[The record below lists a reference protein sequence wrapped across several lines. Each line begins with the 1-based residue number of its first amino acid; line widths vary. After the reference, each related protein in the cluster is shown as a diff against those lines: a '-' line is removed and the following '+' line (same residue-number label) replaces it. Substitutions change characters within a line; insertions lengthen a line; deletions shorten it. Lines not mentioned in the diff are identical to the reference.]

1 MLSARA
7 AALVTGGS
15 TGIGLDVVR
24 RLLARGHPVVSVALA
39 PCPID
44 HPLLQSRVVDL
55 SQREVTARL
64 ATEIAIR
71 SDIGIF
77 VHNAGVVRES
87 RLENARVEQ
96 FDELTEL
103 HVGAAITLGQAV
115 LPAMRARGL
124 GRIVLISSRAA
135 LGLPGRTHYSA
146 TKAALLGLA
155 RTWAL
160 ELAAD
165 GITVNAIAPGPIRTE
180 MFHAVVEPGSARE
193 NAIAASIPVK
203 RLGEAGDIAR
213 AVEFF
218 VDDEAGFVTGQT
230 LYVCGGASV
239 GTLSI

>member
-1 MLSARA
+1 MSARA

-15 TGIGLDVVR
+15 TGIGLEVVR

-44 HPLLQSRVVDL
+44 HPSLQSRVVDL
-55 SQREVTARL
+55 SQREATARL
-64 ATEIAIR
+64 ATEIAAR
-71 SDIGIF
+71 GDMGIF

-87 RLENARVEQ
+87 RLENVRVEQ

-193 NAIAASIPVK
+193 LAIAASIPVK
-203 RLGEAGDIAR
+203 RLGEAGDVAR

>member
-1 MLSARA
+1 MSARA

-15 TGIGLDVVR
+15 TGIGLEVVR

-44 HPLLQSRVVDL
+44 HPSLQSKVVDL
-55 SQREVTARL
+55 SQREATARL
-64 ATEIAIR
+64 ATQISAR
-71 SDIGIF
+71 ADIGIF

-87 RLENARVEQ
+87 RLENVRVEQ

-115 LPAMRARGL
+115 LPAMRARGH

-193 NAIAASIPVK
+193 LAIAASIPVK
-203 RLGEAGDIAR
+203 RLGEAGDVAR

>member
-1 MLSARA
+1 MSARA

-15 TGIGLDVVR
+15 TGIGLEVVR

-44 HPLLQSRVVDL
+44 HPSLQSRVVDL
-55 SQREVTARL
+55 SQREATARL
-64 ATEIAIR
+64 ATQISAR
-71 SDIGIF
+71 ADIGIF

-87 RLENARVEQ
+87 RLENVRVEQ

-193 NAIAASIPVK
+193 LAIAASIPVK
-203 RLGEAGDIAR
+203 RLGEAGDVAR

>member
-1 MLSARA
+1 MSARA

-15 TGIGLDVVR
+15 TGIGLEVVR

-44 HPLLQSRVVDL
+44 HPSLQSKVVDL
-55 SQREVTARL
+55 SQREATARL
-64 ATEIAIR
+64 ATEISAR
-71 SDIGIF
+71 ADIGIF

-87 RLENARVEQ
+87 RLENVRVEQ

-193 NAIAASIPVK
+193 LAIAASIPVK
-203 RLGEAGDIAR
+203 RLGEAGDVAR

>member
-1 MLSARA
+1 MSARA

-15 TGIGLDVVR
+15 TGIGLEVVR

-44 HPLLQSRVVDL
+44 HPSLQSKVVDL
-55 SQREVTARL
+55 SQREATARL
-64 ATEIAIR
+64 ATEISAR
-71 SDIGIF
+71 GDIGIF

-87 RLENARVEQ
+87 RLENVRVEQ

-193 NAIAASIPVK
+193 LAIAASIPVK
-203 RLGEAGDIAR
+203 RLGEAGDVAR

>member
-1 MLSARA
+1 MSARA

-15 TGIGLDVVR
+15 TGIGLEVVR

-44 HPLLQSRVVDL
+44 HPSLQSRVVDL
-55 SQREVTARL
+55 SQREATARL
-64 ATEIAIR
+64 ATEISAR
-71 SDIGIF
+71 GDIGIF

-87 RLENARVEQ
+87 RLENVRVEQ

-193 NAIAASIPVK
+193 LAIAASIPVK
-203 RLGEAGDIAR
+203 RLGEAGDVAR

>member
-1 MLSARA
+1 MSSKP

-15 TGIGLDVVR
+15 TGIGLDIVR
-24 RLLARGHPVVSVALA
+24 RMLARGHPVISVALA
-39 PCPID
+39 PCPFTD
-44 HPLLQSRVVDL
+44 PLLESRVVDL
-55 SQREVTARL
+55 SRREAGAALAAELAARG
-64 ATEIAIR
+64 
-71 SDIGIF
+71 DVGIF
-77 VHNAGVVRES
+77 VHNAGVVREA

-103 HVGAAITLGQAV
+103 HLGSAIALAQAV
-115 LPAMRARGL
+115 LPGMRSRRA
-124 GRIVLISSRAA
+124 GRIVLVSSRAA

-146 TKAALLGLA
+146 TKAGLLGLA

-180 MFHAVVEPGSARE
+180 MFHAVIEPGSARE
-193 NAIAASIPVK
+193 AAIAASIPVK
-203 RLGEAGDIAR
+203 RLGEAADVAR

-218 VDDEAGFVTGQT
+218 VDDAAGFVTGQT

-239 GTLSI
+239 GTLAI

>member
-1 MLSARA
+1 MSSGPT

-15 TGIGLDVVR
+15 TGIGLEVVR
-24 RLLARGHPVVSVALA
+24 RLLARGHAVVSAALA
-39 PCPID
+39 PCPVD
-44 HPLLQSRVVDL
+44 HPLLESRVVDL
-55 SQREVTARL
+55 SSREATAQL
-64 ATEIAIR
+64 AAAVAAR
-71 SDIGIF
+71 GDVGVF
-77 VHNAGVVRES
+77 VHNAGVVREAK
-87 RLENARVEQ
+87 LENAQVAQ
-96 FDELTEL
+96 FDELNQL
-103 HVGAAITLGQAV
+103 HVGAAITLAQAA
-115 LPAMRARGL
+115 LPAMRARRH

-165 GITVNAIAPGPIRTE
+165 GITVNAIAPGPVRTE

-193 NAIAASIPVK
+193 AAIAASIPVK
-203 RLGEAGDIAR
+203 RLGEAADIAR

-218 VDDEAGFVTGQT
+218 TDDGAGFVTGQT

-239 GTLSI
+239 GTLTI

>member
-1 MLSARA
+1 MSARA

-15 TGIGLDVVR
+15 TGIGLEVVR

-44 HPLLQSRVVDL
+44 HPSLQSRVVDL
-55 SQREVTARL
+55 SQREATARL
-64 ATEIAIR
+64 ATEISAR
-71 SDIGIF
+71 ADIGIF

-87 RLENARVEQ
+87 RLENVRVEQ

-193 NAIAASIPVK
+193 LAIAASIPVK
-203 RLGEAGDIAR
+203 RLGEAGDVAR

>member
-1 MLSARA
+1 MSARA

-15 TGIGLDVVR
+15 TGIGLEVVR

-44 HPLLQSRVVDL
+44 HPSLQSRVVDL
-55 SQREVTARL
+55 SQREATARL
-64 ATEIAIR
+64 ATEISAR
-71 SDIGIF
+71 GDIGIF

-87 RLENARVEQ
+87 RLENVRVEQ

-146 TKAALLGLA
+146 TKAALPGLA

-165 GITVNAIAPGPIRTE
+165 GITVNAIAPGPIRTD

-193 NAIAASIPVK
+193 LAIAASIPVK
-203 RLGEAGDIAR
+203 RLGEAGDVAR

>member
-1 MLSARA
+1 MSARA

-15 TGIGLDVVR
+15 TGIGLEVVR

-44 HPLLQSRVVDL
+44 HPALQNRVVDL
-55 SQREVTARL
+55 SQREATARL
-64 ATEIAIR
+64 ATEIAAR
-71 SDIGIF
+71 GDIGIF

-96 FDELTEL
+96 FDELSEL

-115 LPAMRARGL
+115 LPAMRAHRL

-146 TKAALLGLA
+146 TKAALLGLT

-165 GITVNAIAPGPIRTE
+165 GITVNAIAPGPIRTD

-193 NAIAASIPVK
+193 LAIAASIPVK

>member
-1 MLSARA
+1 MSSERPAV
-7 AALVTGGS
+7 LVTGGS
-15 TGIGLDVVR
+15 TGIGLEVVKR
-24 RLLARGHPVVSVALA
+24 FLARGHRVVSVALA
-39 PCPID
+39 TCPVQ
-44 HPLLQSRVVDL
+44 HPLLTSHVVNL
-55 SQREVTARL
+55 SDRAATARL
-64 ATEIAIR
+64 AELLR
-71 SDIGIF
+71 SQDDLGIL
-77 VHNAGVVRES
+77 VHNAGVVREA
-87 RLENARVEQ
+87 RLESVQVEQ

-103 HVGAAITLGQAV
+103 HVGAAITLAQAV
-115 LPAMRARGL
+115 LPAMRARHR

-165 GITVNAIAPGPIRTE
+165 GITVNAIAPGPVRTE
-180 MFHAVVEPGSARE
+180 MFHAVVEAGSARE
-193 NAIAASIPVK
+193 AAIASSIPVK
-203 RLGEAGDIAR
+203 RLGEASDVAR

-218 VDDEAGFVTGQT
+218 ADDDAGFVTGQT

>member
-1 MLSARA
+1 MSARA

-15 TGIGLDVVR
+15 TGIGLEVVR

-44 HPLLQSRVVDL
+44 HPSLQSRVVDL
-55 SQREVTARL
+55 SQREATARL
-64 ATEIAIR
+64 ATEISAR
-71 SDIGIF
+71 GDIGIF

-87 RLENARVEQ
+87 RLENVRVEQ

-115 LPAMRARGL
+115 LPAMRARGH

-193 NAIAASIPVK
+193 LAIAASIPVK
-203 RLGEAGDIAR
+203 RLGGAGDVAR

>member
-1 MLSARA
+1 MTNARVG
-7 AALVTGGS
+7 ALVTGGS
-15 TGIGLDVVR
+15 TGIGLEVVR
-24 RLLARGHPVVSVALA
+24 RLLARGHHVVSVALA
-39 PCPID
+39 PCPIA
-44 HPLLQSRVVDL
+44 HPALESRVVDL
-55 SQREVTARL
+55 SHREATARL
-64 ATEIAIR
+64 AAEIATR
-71 SDIGIF
+71 DDIGIF
-77 VHNAGVVRES
+77 VHNAGVVREAK
-87 RLENARVEQ
+87 LENVRVEQ
-96 FDELTEL
+96 FDELNEL

-115 LPAMRARGL
+115 LPAMRARRH

-165 GITVNAIAPGPIRTE
+165 GITVNAIAPGPVRTD

-193 NAIAASIPVK
+193 LAIAASIPVK

>member
-1 MLSARA
+1 MSARA

-15 TGIGLDVVR
+15 TGIGLEVVR

-44 HPLLQSRVVDL
+44 HPSLQSKVVDL
-55 SQREVTARL
+55 SQREATARL
-64 ATEIAIR
+64 ATQISAR
-71 SDIGIF
+71 ADIGIF

-87 RLENARVEQ
+87 RLENVRVEQ

-193 NAIAASIPVK
+193 LAIAASIPVK
-203 RLGEAGDIAR
+203 RLGEAGDVAR

>member
-1 MLSARA
+1 MTNARVG
-7 AALVTGGS
+7 ALVTGGS
-15 TGIGLDVVR
+15 TGIGLEVVR
-24 RLLARGHPVVSVALA
+24 RLLARGHHVVSVALA
-39 PCPID
+39 PCPIN
-44 HPLLQSRVVDL
+44 HPALESRVVDL
-55 SQREVTARL
+55 SQREATAQL
-64 ATEIAIR
+64 AADIAAR
-71 SDIGIF
+71 GDMGIF
-77 VHNAGVVRES
+77 VHNAGVVREA
-87 RLENARVEQ
+87 RLENVRVEQ
-96 FDELTEL
+96 FDELNEL

-115 LPAMRARGL
+115 LPAMRARRL

-165 GITVNAIAPGPIRTE
+165 GITVNAIAPGPIRTD

-193 NAIAASIPVK
+193 LAIAASIPVK

>member
-1 MLSARA
+1 MSARA

-15 TGIGLDVVR
+15 TGIGLEVVR

-44 HPLLQSRVVDL
+44 HPSLQSKVVDL
-55 SQREVTARL
+55 SQREATARL
-64 ATEIAIR
+64 ATQISAR
-71 SDIGIF
+71 GDIGIF

-87 RLENARVEQ
+87 RLENVRVEQ

-193 NAIAASIPVK
+193 LAIAASIPVK
-203 RLGEAGDIAR
+203 RLGEAGDVAR

>member
-1 MLSARA
+1 MSARA

-15 TGIGLDVVR
+15 TGIGLEVVR

-44 HPLLQSRVVDL
+44 HPSLQSRVVDL
-55 SQREVTARL
+55 SQREATARL
-64 ATEIAIR
+64 ATQISAR
-71 SDIGIF
+71 GDIGIF

-87 RLENARVEQ
+87 RLENVRVEQ

-193 NAIAASIPVK
+193 LAIAASIPVK
-203 RLGEAGDIAR
+203 RLGEAGDVAR